1 MKSKPV
7 ADAQTESWELLIK
20 KKLRDCMS
28 IIIMYG
34 HDELVAKPGS
44 IDLLVP
50 YFPSLIESKISQ
62 KLSPASMGI
71 TAQGTKQPQQWR
83 KLDA

>member
-1 MKSKPV
+1 
-7 ADAQTESWELLIK
+7 
-20 KKLRDCMS
+20 MS

-71 TAQGTKQPQQWR
+71 TAQGTKQR
-83 KLDA
+83 LLITAVTETRCLAIFDKKC